1 MKINV
6 IYKTIVTLL
15 GTTAS
20 YLLGGWD
27 TALKILLLFIIIDYI
42 TGVAIG
48 IVEKKLSSEI
58 GGKGLLKKGSIFL
71 VIIIAYQLDVILGNE
86 IPLFRTAA
94 SYFYVANEGVSIL
107 ENIAFL
113 GVPLPGF
120 MINVLNKLK
129 EQNNELLD
137 QKE

>member
-1 MKINV
+1 M
-6 IYKTIVTLL
+6 
-15 GTTAS
+15 
-20 YLLGGWD
+20 
-27 TALKILLLFIIIDYI
+27 KILLLFVIIDYI
-42 TGVAIG
+42 TGVAIA
-48 IVEKKLSSEI
+48 IVEKKLSSEL

-71 VIIIAYQLDVILGNE
+71 VIIIAYQLDVILSNE
-86 IPLFRTAA
+86 MPLFRTATA
-94 SYFYVANEGVSIL
+94 YFYVANEGVSIL

-120 MINVLNKLK
+120 LINILNKLK